1 MSMSSQSD
9 HSEILASLQRREEG
23 DAQMTSQTRV
33 RALENDFGIRVIPI
47 FFLVF
52 ILIIVATAAT
62 EGGM

>member
-1 MSMSSQSD
+1 
-9 HSEILASLQRREEG
+9 
-23 DAQMTSQTRV
+23 MTSQTRV